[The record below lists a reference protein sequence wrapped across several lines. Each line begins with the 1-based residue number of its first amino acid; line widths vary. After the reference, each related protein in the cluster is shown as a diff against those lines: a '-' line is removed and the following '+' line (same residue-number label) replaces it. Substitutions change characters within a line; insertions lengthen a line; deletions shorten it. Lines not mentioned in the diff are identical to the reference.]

1 MWWKEPWLVVHQWLE
16 ALDTRLAWLS
26 SLEWTQEGRVVVG
39 ESNGIYGWSPFSKRD
54 TFLSLA
60 LDFKGY
66 IQFLRRSSKSRSQ
79 WLLLTEE
86 RLQLSI
92 SLLFWIRV
100 GSLMYMWHKHLQKKL
115 PLARVDISRVFV
127 LFFWFHQINFLAGK
141 GKNRKRFFAECPY
154 VIKDLP
160 KVTDKVLCLCSFV
173 PFNVPNGCQIAIVV
187 LVIPRFVTP

>member
-1 MWWKEPWLVVHQWLE
+1 
-16 ALDTRLAWLS
+16 
-26 SLEWTQEGRVVVG
+26 
-39 ESNGIYGWSPFSKRD
+39 
-54 TFLSLA
+54 
-60 LDFKGY
+60 
-66 IQFLRRSSKSRSQ
+66 
-79 WLLLTEE
+79 
-86 RLQLSI
+86 
-92 SLLFWIRV
+92 
-100 GSLMYMWHKHLQKKL
+100 MYMWHKHLQKKL

>member
-1 MWWKEPWLVVHQWLE
+1 MLWLCHDVTQKSFQKKYTYASFIPPGYICFL
-16 ALDTRLAWLS
+16 RLHAYIANEIIDECPQKSGEKNLTGFS
-26 SLEWTQEGRVVVG
+26 TSMVRGFGHEISVTQFIRVYKKRVVVG

-92 SLLFWIRV
+92 SLLFWIR
-100 GSLMYMWHKHLQKKL
+100 
-115 PLARVDISRVFV
+115 
-127 LFFWFHQINFLAGK
+127 AGV
-141 GKNRKRFFAECPY
+141 PY
-154 VIKDLP
+154 VH
-160 KVTDKVLCLCSFV
+160 V
-173 PFNVPNGCQIAIVV
+173 A
-187 LVIPRFVTP
+187 